1 MNPYSPREGQWSGRL
16 VYQPV
21 RCVSGATSSSIP
33 SLSSSQRIAVSSP
46 SPSPG
51 RRVTWSGVWKVELR
65 LLTQVVDVL
74 DLDRCGRGCS
84 FLLVVGLLRI
94 CLLGIPLLGRVSHD
108 GSERSE
114 IGRETEAWRVN
125 DGGGS
130 LARVRPGR
138 QGWSGEV

>member
-1 MNPYSPREGQWSGRL
+1 MNPFCLREGQWSGRL

-94 CLLGIPLLGRVSHD
+94 SLLGRVSHD
-108 GSERSE
+108 GSEWSE

-125 DGGGS
+125 VGGGS
-130 LARVRPGR
+130 LARFRPVM
-138 QGWSGEV
+138 QGLSVEV